1 MHAGEKSRRER
12 IHSVFESHERNTGSI
27 NLALH
32 IMFLSGPP
40 RKSGW
45 KKKHPP
51 PKKKKKKKKKRLLGM
66 RMFVLLQKC
75 CFSNLLD
82 DEARC
87 IWGRGNKTFWAA
99 TKRTASWKSA
109 LNGYPDAVW
118 STSQPQRN
126 YLSGI

>member
-12 IHSVFESHERNTGSI
+12 IHSVFESHEGNTGST
-27 NLALH
+27 NLALR
-32 IMFLSGPP
+32 IVIPSGPSLNSCLKEKHILP
-40 RKSGW
+40 T
-45 KKKHPP
+45 KKATGNEKVCSA
-51 PKKKKKKKKKRLLGM
+51 PKML
-66 RMFVLLQKC
+66 
-75 CFSNLLD
+75 FSNLLD

-87 IWGRGNKTFWAA
+87 ICVRGNQKFWAA